1 MDSEITEHLTT
12 EIAESLF
19 DGYTRTWSESRYAKI
34 NSGAPNEPDISAII
48 AALINEPGRAAT
60 DYLCE
65 AGGHRPDRHAYD
77 YYLTND
83 ADDFVRKHLRRRN
96 TTDDRNTR
104 IRPDI
109 FVSRCPAGTESSELV
124 VAIELKGSA
133 WVNYIH
139 CPTGAHPEYSNQL
152 VCYPQG
158 CWLEDPLAHPHLS
171 YVWLAPERKL
181 TDVAIEARALSNDPA
196 RLARLNA
203 TWPAYQRQVEALATM
218 WHRAALEGLVEK
230 LQPSAP
236 GLARVVGDWAN
247 RLA

>member
-1 MDSEITEHLTT
+1 MK
-12 EIAESLF
+12 
-19 DGYTRTWSESRYAKI
+19 SR
-34 NSGAPNEPDISAII
+34 
-48 AALINEPGRAAT
+48 
-60 DYLCE
+60 
-65 AGGHRPDRHAYD
+65 
-77 YYLTND
+77 
-83 ADDFVRKHLRRRN
+83 
-96 TTDDRNTR
+96 
-104 IRPDI
+104 
-109 FVSRCPAGTESSELV
+109 
-124 VAIELKGSA
+124 
-133 WVNYIH
+133 
-139 CPTGAHPEYSNQL
+139 
-152 VCYPQG
+152 
-158 CWLEDPLAHPHLS
+158 